1 MFSGRRISRRGRRD
15 YTHLDGQQRQSQNGR
30 MATRITNGGRVTLPR
45 RVRAALR
52 ISPGDAVEF
61 HLNANGE
68 VVLRK
73 ASVTVIAPAG
83 RRATRG
89 MPPRI
94 EAQMRRRAAELL
106 ALLRGLD

>member
-1 MFSGRRISRRGRRD
+1 
-15 YTHLDGQQRQSQNGR
+15 
-30 MATRITNGGRVTLPR
+30 MATSITNGGRVTIPR

-61 HLNANGE
+61 HLNGNGE

-73 ASVTVIAPAG
+73 ASVIAPAARG
-83 RRATRG
+83 ATRG
-89 MPPRI
+89 MPPRVA
-94 EAQMRRRAAELL
+94 AQMRRRAAELL

>member
-1 MFSGRRISRRGRRD
+1 
-15 YTHLDGQQRQSQNGR
+15 
-30 MATRITNGGRVTLPR
+30 MATRITNRWRVTIPR

-61 HLNANGE
+61 HLNGNGE
-68 VVLRK
+68 FVLRK
-73 ASVTVIAPAG
+73 APVIAPGG

-89 MPPRI
+89 KPPRA

>member
-1 MFSGRRISRRGRRD
+1 
-15 YTHLDGQQRQSQNGR
+15 
-30 MATRITNGGRVTLPR
+30 MATRITNAGRVTIPR

-52 ISPGDAVEF
+52 VSPGDAVEF
-61 HLNANGE
+61 HLNDNGE
-68 VVLRK
+68 FVLRK
-73 ASVTVIAPAG
+73 ASTTAPAG

-89 MPPRI
+89 MPARV